1 MAMTSLCICTVP
13 SEPWQLDNGICSKLC
28 VRMFCFDYKDLLKY
42 HQTVTSVNLLEEYF
56 LQIINILSFVS
67 NVLLITNR
75 IPRNDAHIFHPSET
89 GLR

>member
-1 MAMTSLCICTVP
+1 MAMTSLCICTVS
-13 SEPWQLDNGICSKLC
+13 SEPWQLDNAICSKLC

-42 HQTVTSVNLLEEYF
+42 QTVTSVNLLEEYF

-75 IPRNDAHIFHPSET
+75 IPQNDAHVHPSET